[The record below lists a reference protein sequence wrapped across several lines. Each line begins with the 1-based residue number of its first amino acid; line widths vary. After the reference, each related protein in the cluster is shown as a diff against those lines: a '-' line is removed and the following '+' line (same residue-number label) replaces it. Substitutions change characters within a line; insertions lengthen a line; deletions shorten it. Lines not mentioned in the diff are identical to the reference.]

1 MIANIKLENRPFHG
15 KIIIKGTSAQHIT
28 LNAKA
33 KKIYFNACS
42 GARQSIFQ
50 HVCKFMAETIEANS
64 SKQIDVEFFKSVMQ
78 VWLDDVC
85 NISFRGD
92 FNNQPTFE
100 KKAIREG
107 KKCVLTALGLK
118 PSDSINLDDD
128 TSSTLPEELVTA
140 SDPEPVAEPAEPT
153 TKTFTLPISSQKAVT
168 LTIPIDL
175 TKEEAELIANSSLEY
190 LRALLLSQYKE

>member
-92 FNNQPTFE
+92 FNNQPYH
-100 KKAIREG
+100 IR
-107 KKCVLTALGLK
+107 
-118 PSDSINLDDD
+118 
-128 TSSTLPEELVTA
+128 
-140 SDPEPVAEPAEPT
+140 
-153 TKTFTLPISSQKAVT
+153 
-168 LTIPIDL
+168 
-175 TKEEAELIANSSLEY
+175 
-190 LRALLLSQYKE
+190 RACKRF